1 MNYTCLIVD
10 DEPMARKLM
19 EQYVAKVPYLQLVQS
34 CASPLV
40 AIEVLQRE
48 AVDILFLDINMPEI
62 TGLTL
67 LKILKKKPLVVL
79 TTAYS
84 EYALESY
91 ELDVADYL
99 LKPITL
105 ERFLKSVQKVTT
117 RLAAERQTTPAPPPP
132 EKIAESEGSA
142 PFLFM
147 KDGTKLVKIALGDIL
162 YIEGLKDYVGIYQ
175 RDRRKIVTLQ
185 TLKALETQLPENR
198 FIRIHNSY
206 IVAFDAIDAI
216 DREKVQI
223 GEAFL
228 PVSDTYKKAFKE
240 FVDRYQ
246 VGG

>member
-19 EQYVAKVPYLQLVQS
+19 EQYVAKVPYLQPLPS
-34 CASPLV
+34 CASPLA
-40 AIEVLQRE
+40 AIEVLQQN

-105 ERFLKSVQKVTT
+105 ERFLKSVEKITA
-117 RLAAERQTTPAPPPP
+117 RLAAERQTAAAPPP
-132 EKIAESEGSA
+132 EKTAEGEGST
-142 PFLFM
+142 PFLFV
-147 KDGTKLVKIALGDIL
+147 KDGTKLIKVDLDDIL

-175 RDRRKIVTLQ
+175 RDRKKIVTLQ

-206 IVAFDAIDAI
+206 IVAFDAIEAI

-228 PVSDTYKKAFKE
+228 PVSETYKKAFKE
-240 FVDRYQ
+240 FVERYQ

>member
-19 EQYVAKVPYLQLVQS
+19 EQYVFKVPYLQLVQS
-34 CASPLV
+34 CASPLA
-40 AIEVLQRE
+40 AIEVLQE
-48 AVDILFLDINMPEI
+48 NTIDILFLDINMPEI
-62 TGLTL
+62 TGLSL
-67 LKILKKKPLVVL
+67 LKILKKKPLVIL

-84 EYALESY
+84 EYALEGY

-105 ERFLKSVQKVTT
+105 ERFLKSVQKVTA
-117 RLAAERQTTPAPPPP
+117 RLIAERQPAAPPL
-132 EKIAESEGSA
+132 EKIAEGEGSA
-142 PFLFM
+142 PFLFV
-147 KDGTKLVKIALGDIL
+147 KDGTKLIKVALGDIL

-175 RDRRKIVTLQ
+175 RDRKKIVTLQ

-240 FVDRYQ
+240 FVERYQ